1 MEVLETTYFERN
13 AQQMLR
19 NAGFTK
25 AAFAEKMGVAAQN
38 VNKTIATKNV
48 HTLMKIAKLLNI
60 SLDMIITGE
69 DTNKCSIDGFVEI
82 NGETYRL
89 KSLKDLIYTL
99 EKASQIDKG

>member
-1 MEVLETTYFERN
+1 
-13 AQQMLR
+13 
-19 NAGFTK
+19 
-25 AAFAEKMGVAAQN
+25 
-38 VNKTIATKNV
+38 
-48 HTLMKIAKLLNI
+48 
-60 SLDMIITGE
+60 MIITGE